1 MKTLSFKEITKM
13 DNLALTAVINYFED
27 YEPTA
32 VLLSYAELKRRG
44 YSFDG
49 KLFFKLNQFS
59 NGQKGGDIESLLSR
73 RLKEMNFDSFSEFY
87 ENATGSQY
95 QGTVNQAVNLESA
108 SDVINEVNEKYP
120 ALVTISR
127 IYKICGWLVLAGT
140 IAVVLFYSD
149 EEGLPFIAFGI
160 GALTALGLIAGSE
173 IIRVFL
179 DIERNTRMAGKRD

>member
-1 MKTLSFKEITKM
+1 MKTLSFQEITKM

-95 QGTVNQAVNLESA
+95 QGTVNQPVNLGSA
-108 SDVINEVNEKYP
+108 PEMINEVNEKYP
-120 ALVTISR
+120 ALVTISM

-179 DIERNTRMAGKRD
+179 DIERNTRMTGKRD